1 MTAKKI
7 YCLLLALIILLSCLS
22 GCGERKTPAYNKKV
36 EISSF
41 ESGVVASNGNLEL
54 SFDDALKCVLL
65 KNVKTGKVWS
75 NIPYEA
81 YLSGT
86 LYSTL
91 NIVVQDMQNYQREQI
106 GSEDLVGDNRISCE
120 KIDNGIR
127 LTYYFDSVKVS
138 VPVEFV
144 LREDSLLLSI
154 DSSKI
159 VEGDSNFRIY
169 YAAPSSRFCS
179 VLKTEEDAYIFA
191 PYGSGAL
198 VSTRY
203 LPDGKRKLEESGQNA
218 ASLSTASPV
227 DPEESGG
234 LQVFGIK
241 DKDDSLLCIPEDC
254 AGTVGIHFI
263 AGDRQSDYSSI
274 YPVFYFVDFD
284 DVKGRAANSGDVRQL
299 SERTQS
305 VISAG
310 FYPLSG
316 ENADYNG
323 MAKRYRKY
331 LIDEGY
337 IKENTSNKNFSS
349 PYSVTMLGGVM
360 TTSSVLGIPVS
371 TLKPM
376 TTFADAEGIIAELYK
391 STGLKPVAR
400 LQGYGKS
407 GVNLGQVAG
416 GYGFSSKLGKN
427 KDRLKLEEYCKTNE
441 ISLYTQFEP
450 VKFSKSGAGFSYTFD
465 SAKTATLHPAEQQ
478 GVNIPLRDFNGNMVY
493 RLLSRGK
500 LSTAVDK
507 LISFVNKKNVSGVS
521 LSTLGQISYSDY
533 GYGSKYAAT
542 SLMESDTKE
551 YIERMLK
558 TKRAV
563 AGCRSTYFSAG
574 LLDTVFESPL
584 DTSGKYQVETD
595 IPFYQIVF
603 SGVTPLYSSAINLDS
618 NPKRKIM
625 LAAATGTGLGFSLV
639 KDFDKSYMENN
650 VYGLYACVYERNK
663 DYIENVVKEYSAV
676 YGAVAGSAIDRYDII
691 DENISKTTFENGT
704 VIYANHSSK
713 ETNSPVGVLEGYG
726 FKIGSEGI

>member
-7 YCLLLALIILLSCLS
+7 YCLLLVLTVLLSGLT
-22 GCGERKTPAYNKKV
+22 GCGEKKTQAYNKKV
-36 EISSF
+36 EISSV
-41 ESGVVASNGNLEL
+41 ESGTVASNGKLEL

-65 KNVKTGKVWS
+65 KNTETGKVWS
-75 NIPYEA
+75 NIPYDA
-81 YLSGT
+81 YMSGT
-86 LYSTL
+86 VYSTL

-106 GSEDLVGDNRISCE
+106 GSEDLVENNRISCE
-120 KIDNGIR
+120 KTDNGIR
-127 LTYYFDSVKVS
+127 LTYYFDNVKIS
-138 VPVEFV
+138 VPVDFV

-169 YAAPSSRFCS
+169 YAAPSPRFCS

-198 VSTRY
+198 INTRS
-203 LPDGKRKLEESGQNA
+203 LPDGKRKMEESGQNE
-218 ASLSTASPV
+218 ASLSTTNTV

-331 LIDEGY
+331 LADNGY
-337 IKENTSNKNFSS
+337 IREDIKNKGFSS
-349 PYSVTMLGGVM
+349 PYAVTMLGGVM

-376 TTFADAEGIIAELYK
+376 TTFSEAESIVAELSE
-391 STGLKPVAR
+391 STGIKPVVR
-400 LQGYGKS
+400 LQGYGES
-407 GVNLGQVAG
+407 GVNVGKVAG
-416 GYGFSSKLGKN
+416 GYGFASKLGN
-427 KDRLKLEEYCKTNE
+427 NEDRLKLEEYSKDNN
-441 ISLYTQFEP
+441 IPLYTQFEP
-450 VKFSKSGAGFSYTFD
+450 VKFSKSGSGFSYTFD
-465 SAKTATLHPAEQQ
+465 SAKTATLHAAELK
-478 GVNIPLRDFNGNMVY
+478 GTNVPLRDFNDNLVY
-493 RLLSRGK
+493 RLLSRDK
-500 LSTAVDK
+500 LSRAIDK
-507 LISFVNKKNVSGVS
+507 LISFADKKNVSGVS
-521 LSTLGQISYSDY
+521 FSTLGQISYSDY
-533 GYGSKYAAT
+533 GYGAKYATT
-542 SLMESDTKE
+542 SLMESDTKDL
-551 YIERMLK
+551 IERVLK
-558 TKRAV
+558 SNRAV
-563 AGCRSTYFSAG
+563 AGSRSTYFSAG
-574 LLDTVFESPL
+574 LLDAVFESPL

-618 NPKRKIM
+618 NPERKIM
-625 LAAATGTGLGFSLV
+625 LAAATGTGLGFSLINR
-639 KDFDKSYMENN
+639 FDKTYMENN
-650 VYGLYACVYERNK
+650 VYGLYACVYDRNK
-663 DYIENVVKEYSAV
+663 EYIENLVKDYSAV
-676 YGAVAGSAIDRYDII
+676 YGAVAGSEIDRYDVI
-691 DENISKTTFENGT
+691 DENISKTTFQNGT
-704 VIYANHSSK
+704 VVYANHSSK
-713 ETNSPVGVLEGYG
+713 KADSPVGVLEGYG
-726 FKIGSEGI
+726 FRMGSEE